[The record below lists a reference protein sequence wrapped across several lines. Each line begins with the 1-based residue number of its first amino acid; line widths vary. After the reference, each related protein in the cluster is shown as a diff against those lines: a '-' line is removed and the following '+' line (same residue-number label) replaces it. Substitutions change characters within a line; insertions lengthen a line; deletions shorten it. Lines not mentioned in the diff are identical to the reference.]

1 MCHVSAWPSAR
12 CRPCCDLLQRQDR
25 LQMSGPR
32 RTGGVV
38 RSSSDLNMK
47 IYENHE
53 IWATWWSKQKEKGI
67 ELWDD
72 IYIYIYYTYIYI
84 YILHIFFVYIYIYYI
99 YYINKQTEKNPPT
112 PEILPSEWMISTSRL
127 IFLFDLHINM
137 TSTSIKG
144 YQGSTDRDTTD
155 TTIPQRRKQLEPA
168 KMGYYMTPAILFSQ
182 LKVYQAHRLPLVS
195 MGGFKARSRA
205 KREGAY
211 HDHLQGSQS
220 PKA

>member
-1 MCHVSAWPSAR
+1 
-12 CRPCCDLLQRQDR
+12 
-25 LQMSGPR
+25 
-32 RTGGVV
+32 
-38 RSSSDLNMK
+38 
-47 IYENHE
+47 
-53 IWATWWSKQKEKGI
+53 
-67 ELWDD
+67 
-72 IYIYIYYTYIYI
+72 
-84 YILHIFFVYIYIYYI
+84 
-99 YYINKQTEKNPPT
+99 
-112 PEILPSEWMISTSRL
+112 
-127 IFLFDLHINM
+127 M

-195 MGGFKARSRA
+195 LGSFKARSRA